1 MQINFQK
8 HNCFLK
14 LFAGECH
21 HEQSGSKKYR
31 TLSHGEFIMR
41 FAMHILA
48 NSETCGEEN
57 KLKSAISYCI
67 KKEDDKSSCYS
78 SNNFTMTS

>member
-31 TLSHGEFIMR
+31 ILSRGEFVRR
-41 FAMHILA
+41 FAMLPIA
-48 NSETCGEEN
+48 PTVAQSR
-57 KLKSAISYCI
+57 KLK
-67 KKEDDKSSCYS
+67 KSRKILK
-78 SNNFTMTS
+78 